1 MFCCLAKEKEAVI
14 APAILNAIKNQ
25 LEPDH
30 AQLLNPLQQR
40 NRTAFFVGAGASV
53 ESGLPNFRQFSE
65 HLMASTLQQQH
76 TSTSKESNGN
86 IEVPVSD
93 EDISMFASEL
103 RPEVLLQT
111 LHDAFGYSIFDFYEW
126 FDDAEPS
133 TNHYILAKALREG
146 GLILTTNVDTL
157 IEEAYEELY
166 GNQDFDLLVTSDEFE
181 KYASSDLASIGS
193 TNTNRNDS
201 KGLLMKFH
209 GTVDKSL
216 TGLERYDTVREYYNY
231 FFRIGYW
238 ICISVTNAYR
248 TICCFPYYVYTCT
261 HLIVKKVFCWIK
273 LEKGA
278 AKECTR
284 Y

>member
-1 MFCCLAKEKEAVI
+1 MFCCLAKEREAVI

-65 HLMASTLQQQH
+65 HLMAITLQQQH
-76 TSTSKESNGN
+76 TSTSKESNDL
-86 IEVPVSD
+86 VSD

-146 GLILTTNVDTL
+146 SLILTTNVDTL

-166 GNQDFDLLVTSDEFE
+166 GNQDFDLLVTSEEFE
-181 KYASSDLASIGS
+181 KYSSSDLSS
-193 TNTNRNDS
+193 TNANRSNS
-201 KGLLMKFH
+201 KGVLMKFH

-216 TGLERYDTVREYYNY
+216 TGLERYDTVREYYLLVS
-231 FFRIGYW
+231 YW
-238 ICISVTNAYR
+238 ILDLHI
-248 TICCFPYYVYTCT
+248 
-261 HLIVKKVFCWIK
+261 
-273 LEKGA
+273 
-278 AKECTR
+278 R
-284 Y
+284 YKR